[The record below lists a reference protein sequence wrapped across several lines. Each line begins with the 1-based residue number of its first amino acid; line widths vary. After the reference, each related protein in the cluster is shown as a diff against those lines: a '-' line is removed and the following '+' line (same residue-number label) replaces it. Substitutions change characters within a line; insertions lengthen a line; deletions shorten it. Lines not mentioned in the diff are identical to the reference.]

1 VRERGIPGADPD
13 GAATLV
19 GLGSAPLKAGLH
31 ALTLG
36 FGSGTI

>member
-1 VRERGIPGADPD
+1 MPGADPD
-13 GAATLV
+13 GAATV
-19 GLGSAPLKAGLH
+19 AAGQGSAPLKAGLH